1 METKKLMIAA
11 IVFLGMGMAANAQEN
26 EKMQKRPQFNAARMD
41 SMQCHRMVDEL
52 MLNDATT
59 AKFETLYMNYLTE
72 MRTLRAP
79 EGKMNKGEAQQEAWK
94 EQSDADVQKMLEDR
108 FDKELKMV
116 NLRMKYYKEFKRIL
130 SPKQIVR
137 IFQPG
142 FGDRNMMH
150 QPFFAN
156 KGGRMMPQ
164 GGQQN
169 MKWNKQ
175 NRQDKQE
182 FPQQPIT
189 TDKN

>member
-26 EKMQKRPQFNAARMD
+26 EKTQKRPQFNAARMD

-59 AKFETLYMNYLTE
+59 AKFETLYMNYLAE

-79 EGKMNKGEAQQEAWK
+79 QDKMNKGEDQKEAWK

-130 SPKQIVR
+130 SPKQIAR

-142 FGDRNMMH
+142 FGGRNMMR
-150 QPFFAN
+150 PSFFAN
-156 KGGRMMPQ
+156 KGGRMMQQ

>member
-1 METKKLMIAA
+1 MIYTVTFNPSIDYIVSVDDLKLGS
-11 IVFLGMGMAANAQEN
+11 VNRTSE
-26 EKMQKRPQFNAARMD
+26 
-41 SMQCHRMVDEL
+41 EL
-52 MLNDATT
+52 MFPGGKGINVSMVLSNIGIENT
-59 AKFETLYMNYLTE
+59 ALGFLAGFTGDN
-72 MRTLRAP
+72 
-79 EGKMNKGEAQQEAWK
+79 
-94 EQSDADVQKMLEDR
+94 VQKMLEDR